1 MNGRPSVGLA
11 LGGGFLRGAAHAG
24 VLKVLME
31 EKIPVHAVAGSSSGS
46 LAAALF
52 AAGFTP
58 EQIQQKSR
66 QLKPAHVFDG
76 FEAVINLLLLAG
88 KKLADILHLPFPFTV
103 PLGLMTGR
111 RLECTIERM
120 LTTNLLF
127 SQLNNVLLAITA
139 VDLKNGALILFMP
152 DKYRVRYRVAQPL
165 SIIPPKDMVV
175 IHDIPVSAAVRAS
188 SSIPGLYQPKL
199 IKGHLLTD
207 GGVRDNVPAEV
218 LKKLGLDVVL
228 AVDVGYD
235 GYSSHRV
242 DSMVQVLFQSLDIM
256 GSESMHMKLDRYAD
270 VIIRPL
276 IKNVSVW
283 DFDKVT
289 YCVEQGEKV
298 AREMLPQ
305 IRKAVG
311 IK

>member
-24 VLKVLME
+24 VLKVLKE
-31 EKIPVHAVAGSSSGS
+31 EKIPIHAVAGTSSGS

-58 EQIQQKSR
+58 EQIQQKAR
-66 QLKPAHVFDG
+66 QLRPAHVFDG
-76 FEAVINLLLLAG
+76 LEAVFNLLLLAG

-111 RLECTIERM
+111 RLERTIERM
-120 LTTNLLF
+120 LTRDLSF
-127 SQLNNVLLAITA
+127 SQLHKVLLAITA
-139 VDLKNGALILFMP
+139 VDLKNGALVLFMP
-152 DKYRVRYRVAQPL
+152 DKYRTRRIAKPL
-165 SIIPPKDMVV
+165 SIIPPEDMV
-175 IHDIPVSAAVRAS
+175 IMHDIPVSAAVRAS

-199 IKGHLLTD
+199 IAGHLLTD

-289 YCVEQGEKV
+289 YCVEQGEKI

-311 IK
+311 ID